1 MATATTIS
9 KQNKPAASKPMA
21 HKTNLTGHAHALEA
35 GGVVCG
41 LRGVS
46 GVVSC
51 LGIGLGWAAANE

>member
-21 HKTNLTGHAHALEA
+21 HKASLTSHAHALDAEGA
-35 GGVVCG
+35 FSG
-41 LRGVS
+41 LLGVS

-51 LGIGLGWAAANE
+51 